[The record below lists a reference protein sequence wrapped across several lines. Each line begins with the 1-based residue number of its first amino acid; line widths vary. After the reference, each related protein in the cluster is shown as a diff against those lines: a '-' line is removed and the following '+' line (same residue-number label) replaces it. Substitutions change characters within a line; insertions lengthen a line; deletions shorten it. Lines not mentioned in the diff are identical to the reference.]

1 MEFWRQGALWNRVLL
16 SVALVVEQLESH
28 TQGGVHVTTRQT
40 IGPRH
45 LTSLPHWPYRKE
57 VQQAL
62 RFLQLLFPHSQLQ
75 LVHDREHSPDPP
87 HEHPLHEALQSR

>member
-1 MEFWRQGALWNRVLL
+1 VLL

-28 TQGGVHVTTRQT
+28 TQGGVQVITRQM
-40 IGPRH
+40 IGPRQV
-45 LTSLPHWPYRKE
+45 TSLPHWPYRKE

-75 LVHDREHSPDPP
+75 LAQVREQSPEPP
-87 HEHPLHEALQSR
+87 LVQPLHDALQSM